1 MEKEK
6 FKWILN
12 LIKLNLGKKGEL
24 KIINEAQMILLLHSN
39 INILEDLLLDYIILL
54 LMMK

>member
-24 KIINEAQMILLLHSN
+24 KIINKAQMILLLHSN

>member
-24 KIINEAQMILLLHSN
+24 KIINKAQMILLLHSN

-54 LMMK
+54 